1 MTESL
6 LPTYQMIDIGA
17 ILLLVFIVASMA
29 WRISSGT
36 LGFPRLSRRAGVEQ
50 KGAPAH
56 PGILSQFVS
65 VLLVDVG
72 TSRPL
77 RTCDRV
83 KWSSHVL
90 IFWGFI
96 FTAIATTLA
105 FFLKPEGA
113 VLPLT
118 NPVKLFGNAGGLL
131 LVVGCAAMFYGRYQE
146 SGSMW
151 HLHRSDYFLVAL
163 LLTTIS
169 GFVTENTIYAFGRG
183 ASVTPFVY
191 WTHIALIV
199 SLLATAPY
207 TKFTHA
213 FYKPSWILYQRIGGG
228 QEPPTI
234 EMPGPMTEQHGAA
247 LGPSKPDQERGVV

>member
-1 MTESL
+1 M
-6 LPTYQMIDIGA
+6 PTYQMIDIGA
-17 ILLLVFIVASMA
+17 AALLVFIVVSMA
-29 WRISSGT
+29 WRIWSGA
-36 LGFPRLSRRAGVEQ
+36 LGFPRLSRARAGQ
-50 KGAPAH
+50 TGDQTH
-56 PGILSQFVS
+56 PGFLRQFVS
-65 VLLVDVG
+65 MLLVDAG

-77 RTCDRV
+77 RTCDRM

-105 FFLKPEGA
+105 VFLKPEGA

-118 NPVKLFGNAGGLL
+118 NPVKLFGNTGGVF
-131 LVVGCAAMFYGRYQE
+131 LVVGCVAMFYGRYQE

-151 HLHRSDYFLVAL
+151 HLHRSDYFLLAL

-169 GFVTENTIYAFGRG
+169 GFATENTIYAFGRE

-191 WTHIALIV
+191 WTHIVVII

-213 FYKPSWILYQRIGGG
+213 LYKPSWILYQRVGG
-228 QEPPTI
+228 QELPEI
-234 EMPGPMTEQHGAA
+234 EMSSPTMRKHGTA
-247 LGPSKPDQERGVV
+247 SKSTRPDQERGVV